1 MDKNNL
7 IKSVKELKE
16 TSQKRNF
23 KQTVDLIVTLKNIDL
38 KKTPIDFFTDIHNP
52 RGRKLSVCC
61 LIGAEMRE
69 EAKNCDEAVM
79 LDDFKKYQEDKKLL
93 KKLADKHDYFIAQAN
108 LMAQVATTFGR
119 ALGSKGKM
127 PNPKA
132 GCVVPPK
139 TPLKP
144 LYERLQKLLR
154 IRAKGGDFIQ
164 TAAGSDDMPDEQI
177 ADNIYTIYDALVHHL
192 PAEENNIRNIK
203 LKLTMS
209 KPVRVDGNGNI
220 IQETAEEE
228 TGKKKK
234 AKK

>member
-7 IKSVKELKE
+7 IKTVKELKE

-23 KQTVDLIVTLKNIDL
+23 KQTVDLIVSLKNIDL
-38 KKTPIDFFTDIHNP
+38 KKTPIDFFTDIHNS
-52 RGRKLSVCC
+52 RGKKMSICC
-61 LIGAEMRE
+61 LVGAEMKE
-69 EAKNCDEAVM
+69 EAKNCDEAIM

-93 KKLADKHDYFIAQAN
+93 KRLADKHDFFIAQAN

-144 LYERLQKLLR
+144 LYEKLQKTLR
-154 IRAKGGDFIQ
+154 IRTKGGEFIQ
-164 TAAGSDDMPDEQI
+164 AAAGSDDMPDEQI
-177 ADNIYTIYDALVHHL
+177 ADNIYSIYMSLVRHL
-192 PAEENNIRNIK
+192 PAEENNINNIK

-209 KPVRVDGNGNI
+209 KPVKVDGNGNI
-220 IQETAEEE
+220 MKEAAEE
-228 TGKKKK
+228 KK